1 VMSTVTRWFVNFTS
15 QSINDVRRIN
25 LATRQ
30 VDPVGGVDR
39 FSGVFATI
47 TEVGG
52 PPGGGPIDFPFVGEA
67 MISVWN
73 VVPHDEGFVEIVM
86 RIQPDFFG
94 LNVRLQLLV
103 CND

>member
-1 VMSTVTRWFVNFTS
+1 MSTVARWFVNFTS
-15 QSINDVRRIN
+15 HSINDVRRIN
-25 LATRQ
+25 LGTRQ
-30 VDPVGGVDR
+30 ADPVGGVDR

-52 PPGGGPIDFPFVGEA
+52 PPGGPIDFPFVGGA

-73 VVPHDEGFVEIVM
+73 VAPRDDGFVEIVM

-94 LNVRLQLLV
+94 LNLRLQLLV